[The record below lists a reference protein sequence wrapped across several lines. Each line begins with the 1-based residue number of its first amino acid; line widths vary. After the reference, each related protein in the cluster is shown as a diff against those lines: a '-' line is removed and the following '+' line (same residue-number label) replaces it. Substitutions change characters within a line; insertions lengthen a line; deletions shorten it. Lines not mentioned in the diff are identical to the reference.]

1 MARFLRSL
9 LALLLLNCATQS
21 VRAQT
26 VVRETALSP
35 SSSGASA
42 ASREDVWLDADPRQ
56 ESSSLGRHT
65 HLPPP
70 PGWTAAEF
78 ATLGSSPES
87 EPLDP
92 RDDMTV
98 QTGRLSSHKNGFF
111 QKFSLRGAW
120 MNRTAEDNLGLSE
133 FNTFVTVAV
142 PLPSRDF
149 PMLITTG
156 FDADVFNG
164 PKSVDLPPQVY
175 DVYIDFMWLPKLHD
189 RLLGILAVSPGVYS
203 DFNDVEN
210 DAWRTKGKAL
220 VRYDWIPD
228 RLQLMAG
235 ILYLDRKD
243 VNWLPAGGLIWDPND
258 NVHYEIVFPRPK
270 FSHRIMH
277 TGMHEDWVYL
287 GAEFGGDTWSVRHS
301 GGEPDLITLRDWRI
315 YLGLERKRAGG
326 AGHHIEVGYV
336 FSRVIQFDS
345 GLPDYTS
352 GATIMIRA
360 GIQF

>member
-9 LALLLLNCATQS
+9 LALLLLNCATEWG
-21 VRAQT
+21 RAQT
-26 VVRETALSP
+26 VVRETVLSP

-56 ESSSLGRHT
+56 ESSSPGRHT

-315 YLGLERKRAGG
+315 YLGLERKRAG
-326 AGHHIEVGYV
+326 A
-336 FSRVIQFDS
+336 
-345 GLPDYTS
+345 L
-352 GATIMIRA
+352 ATISKWVTSLVASSSLIPGCPITPRVPRS
-360 GIQF
+360 